1 LCRITEHQGTVAWYT
16 HKLGFHVDKVWPF
29 GELKLAY
36 LSRGSAKI
44 EILGGGD
51 AAPQPRFD
59 EIGASFGDERLHH
72 FCLAVDD
79 LDAVIEEL
87 SRRDVSLVGEP
98 FVVDEIGRRL
108 AFVEDNSGN
117 LVSDVWEWNETTWV
131 DITPPLGVDMTG
143 EERDQ
148 LRQRLVREAGA
159 AGKMSH
165 PNLVTVYQ
173 LGWRLGGKG
182 ASGQFGPV
190 SADFLTIR
198 GTE

>member
-1 LCRITEHQGTVAWYT
+1 MTAEPTSIASSIRYRPNEAMTALDNLRHDHVALRVSDYEGTVAWYT

-59 EIGASFGDERLHH
+59 EIGASFGGERLHH

-87 SRRDVSLVGEP
+87 ARRDVSLVGEP

-117 LVSDVWEWNETTWV
+117 LIE
-131 DITPPLGVDMTG
+131 L
-143 EERDQ
+143 
-148 LRQRLVREAGA
+148 
-159 AGKMSH
+159 
-165 PNLVTVYQ
+165 
-173 LGWRLGGKG
+173 
-182 ASGQFGPV
+182 
-190 SADFLTIR
+190 SAPR
-198 GTE
+198 